1 MMEISKLLKHAKTSK
16 HSGKVF
22 QGNKLDYIHD
32 AANTNQ
38 DSPYQLDERYQKL
51 RNNQ

>member
-32 AANTNQ
+32 AATPIKIPLISQ
-38 DSPYQLDERYQKL
+38 TKDT
-51 RNNQ
+51 RN